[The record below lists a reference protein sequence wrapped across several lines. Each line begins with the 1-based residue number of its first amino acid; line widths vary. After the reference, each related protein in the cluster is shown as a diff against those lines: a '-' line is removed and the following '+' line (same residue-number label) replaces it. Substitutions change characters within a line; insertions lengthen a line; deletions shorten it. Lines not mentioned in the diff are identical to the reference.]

1 MTYALRTTGDPL
13 ALAGI
18 VRELVRRADPQ
29 LPVTNVRTQTIEID
43 RTINQEII
51 FARLCSAFAILALVI
66 ASVGLYGT
74 MSYAVA
80 QRTSEIG
87 IRMALGARSGN
98 VAWLFLRDVCVLAAL
113 GLAISLPVALA
124 TSRLV
129 QSFLFDIQPNDP
141 YTVVMAVVVMVGAAL
156 AAAYW
161 PARRATRISP
171 MSALRAS

>member
-1 MTYALRTTGDPL
+1 
-13 ALAGI
+13 

-51 FARLCSAFAILALVI
+51 FARLCSAFALLALVI
-66 ASVGLYGT
+66 ACVGLYGT

-80 QRTSEIG
+80 QRTTEIG
-87 IRMALGARSGN
+87 IRMALGARSGI
-98 VAWLFLRDVCVLAAL
+98 VAWMFLRDVCALAAL
-113 GLAISLPVALA
+113 GLAISLPIALA

-129 QSFLFDIQPNDP
+129 QSFLFDVQPNDP
-141 YTVVMAVVVMVGAAL
+141 YALTAAVIVMLAAAL

-171 MSALRAS
+171 MNALRAG